1 MLFFVTHCS
10 QFRSGKRISR
20 FNAHLT
26 GDSTY
31 HGIVVSRQDFYLNAM
46 LVQLPDGTCRRLLR
60 RIEKRQIPDKH
71 HFVLIL
77 HTEITFLVQITLLS
91 YGDDPHSLL
100 VHLLTDFL
108 CLLFKFGHKRLHLP
122 FKFGIRT
129 NFEHFLYRS
138 LGDNLPF
145 TLFIFHHNRHT
156 PASKIERNFIDFLVI
171 ILQVFQ
177 IKFLYMR
184 KNGLVHQILQTR
196 LKETVKVRVA
206 QNALVVV
213 A

>member
-1 MLFFVTHCS
+1 MLLFATHCS

-20 FNAHLT
+20 FNAYLT
-26 GDSTY
+26 GNSTY
-31 HGIVVSRQDFYLNAM
+31 HGIVISRQDFYFNAM

-77 HTEITFLVQITLLS
+77 HTEITFLVQITLLCH
-91 YGDDPHSLL
+91 GNDPHSLL
-100 VHLLTDFL
+100 VHLLTDFF
-108 CLLFKFGHKRLHLP
+108 CLLFQFGHKGLHLP

-129 NFEHFLYRS
+129 NFEHFFYRS

-145 TLFIFHHNRHT
+145 SLFIFHHNRHT
-156 PASKIERNFIDFLVI
+156 PASKIERDFVNFLVI

-177 IKFLYMR
+177 IKILHMR
-184 KNGLVHQILQTR
+184 KDGLIHQILQTS
-196 LKETVKVRVA
+196 LKETVKERVA
-206 QNALVVV
+206 QNTLIVV